1 MADYSVQLT
10 RKAEKQIDKIPDE
23 DVGKIL
29 SALSDLAYNPRPRG
43 SRKLKARG
51 AYRIRQGNYR
61 IIYEIFD
68 KLLVID
74 VIAIGHRKD
83 IYK

>member
-1 MADYSVQLT
+1 MADYTVQIT
-10 RKAEKQIDKIPDE
+10 RKAEKQLDKIPYE
-23 DVGKIL
+23 EVRKIL
-29 SALSDLAYNPRPRG
+29 SSVRDLAHNPHPRG
-43 SRKLKARG
+43 SKKLKDRE

>member
-1 MADYSVQLT
+1 MSEYTVQLT
-10 RKAEKQIDKIPDE
+10 EKAEKQLNK
-23 DVGKIL
+23 
-29 SALSDLAYNPRPRG
+29 LSDHISQPILDLIKGLSTNPRPH
-43 SRKLKARG
+43 SCKKLKGRD
-51 AYRIRQGNYR
+51 AYRIRQGDYR

-83 IYK
+83 IYV